1 MGCGQMKLSIIV
13 PAHNEEQNII
23 NCLDELRHEVRD
35 NCHIPYEIIVV
46 NDNSRDGTEE
56 VVRAEMESDSS
67 ITLINRRPP
76 NGFGRAVRSGLE
88 AVSGDV
94 VVIYMADLSDSPE
107 DVTAYYRKIEEGYD
121 CVFGSRFRKES
132 RVENYPLFKLIVN
145 RIVNHAI
152 RLMCWTKF
160 NDLTNAFK
168 AYRTHVIRDSGP
180 YVSSHFNIT
189 LEMSLGALMRRYNI
203 AEIPIRWSGREW
215 GASNLNLRTMGRR
228 YLSTL
233 LMTYFQK
240 TLVSDDLIAERL
252 ASNSEHRD
260 HIGELEARVERLE
273 TIVESNRLEQITNQI
288 DQSLE
293 ENYSDEDIGELS
305 ILPH

>member
-1 MGCGQMKLSIIV
+1 MNCDQMKLSIIV
-13 PAHNEEQNII
+13 PAHNEEQNIGK
-23 NCLDELRHEVRD
+23 CLNELRHEVRD
-35 NCHIPYEIIVV
+35 HSHIPYEIIVV

-56 VVRAEMESDSS
+56 VVRSEMETDSS
-67 ITLINRRPP
+67 ITLINRNPP

-88 AVSGDV
+88 AVTGDV

-107 DVTAYYRKIEEGYD
+107 DVTAYYRKIKEGYD

-145 RIVNHAI
+145 RIVNHSI
-152 RLMCWTKF
+152 RLMFWTKF

-168 AYRTHVIRDSGP
+168 AYRTHVIRESGP

-189 LEMSLGALMRRYNI
+189 LEMSLGALTRRYNI

-233 LMTYFQK
+233 LMMFFQK
-240 TLVSDDLIAERL
+240 SLVSDDLIAERL
-252 ASNSEHRD
+252 ASNSEHRE
-260 HIGELEARVERLE
+260 HIGELEERIERLE
-273 TIVESNRLEQITNQI
+273 SIIESSQLERIANEI

-293 ENYSDEDIGELS
+293 EHYPDEKVDELS
-305 ILPH
+305 TLQH